1 MGLVG
6 TNSTAVGNG
15 SPGGRRHNYR
25 IGAPLLAVLLV
36 ASVVTACGSSKAK
49 SSSTPTTTSGS
60 SSPGSTTPATSNSGK
75 TSGGDYV
82 IGVDDDLSGALAFY
96 GQDGLQND
104 QAAVNYVNSHG
115 GINGHAVKLVTA
127 DAAAAGSNASSAAV
141 QLIETDHVAAIVG
154 LTISD
159 DCGAVAPLA
168 AAHTTPEICIS
179 TPSDDLQP
187 VNNYVFGINPLET
200 QDVAPALSLIQ
211 NTLKLPSGS
220 TFATIVE
227 GDAGEQAF
235 ASAAGKELVKAGYK
249 QVDSEVVPLTA
260 SSSASQVA
268 KLVQAKP
275 QVVLAGLI
283 APYYAAM
290 IGSLRAAGNKA
301 AVIATSGSVPYASFL
316 TIKDPGLDS
325 LETANPITSTSAP
338 GAGLQQYLAALAT
351 VGRTTPAKING
362 TGGPVAYLG
371 DQGLFAG
378 LKACGYPCKGSA
390 LSAALNNVSLT
401 APGLVD
407 GTYGWSSSLHVLFNN
422 FSIWAYNPSSG
433 SISAVAS
440 SLPIGPL
447 SG

>member
-1 MGLVG
+1 MGLTGVHP
-6 TNSTAVGNG
+6 TAADNG
-15 SPGGRRHNYR
+15 SHGSRRRHNHR
-25 IGAPLLAVLLV
+25 IGVQLLSVLLV
-36 ASVVTACGSSKAK
+36 AAVVTACGSSKAK
-49 SSSTPTTTSGS
+49 SSSTATTTSGS
-60 SSPGSTTPATSNSGK
+60 STPGTSSSGK

-104 QAAVNYVNSHG
+104 QAAVNYVNAHG

-127 DAAAAGSNASSAAV
+127 DAAAAGSTASSAAV

-179 TPSDDLQP
+179 TPSNDLQP

-211 NTLKLPSGS
+211 NTLKLPSGA

-235 ASAAGKELVKAGYK
+235 ASAAGKDLVKAGYK

-275 QVVLAGLI
+275 QVVRAGLI
-283 APYYAAM
+283 APYYEAL
-290 IGSLRAAGNKA
+290 IGSLRAAGNQA

-325 LETANPITSTSAP
+325 LETANPVTSTSAP

-351 VGRTTPAKING
+351 VGRTTPSKING

-371 DQGLFAG
+371 DEGLFAG
-378 LKACGYPCKGSA
+378 LKACGYPCKGSS
-390 LSAALNNVSLT
+390 LSADLNSVSLT

-407 GTYGWSSSLHVLFNN
+407 GNYGWSSSLHVLFNN
-422 FSIWAYNPSSG
+422 FSIWAYNPSSS
-433 SISAVAS
+433 SIGAVAS
-440 SLPIGPL
+440 NLAIGPV